1 MENLETKTVEDIWQ
15 RSMYMRSKMLN
26 GLEVLMNVDISGSN
40 ATEKELIYER
50 DKMKLYHYTPRVEKT
65 NKYPAL
71 IVYALVNKQYMMDL
85 QEDKSLIRNMLDG
98 GQDVYIIDWGYPT
111 ADDRYMT
118 MGDYINGYID
128 RCVDIVAKRHNVP
141 KINLLGVCQGGT
153 FSLIYTALHQ
163 SKIKNLVTLVT
174 PVDFSTNDGLLFKW
188 GKYLDMDKIVEANG
202 NVSGD
207 FMNSGFLLLK
217 PYELM
222 VDKYV
227 NLIDDL
233 DDPAKIS
240 NFLRMEKWIFD
251 SPDQVGAT
259 IQEFIKNMYHENKL
273 AKGTYTLEDE
283 PVDLKKITCPT
294 LVILGKKDNQ
304 VPPAA
309 TRPIIDLIGSKDKE
323 LAEFDTGHIGIFVS
337 RRSQKEV
344 APKINEFLNQRAR

>member
-1 MENLETKTVEDIWQ
+1 MENLETKTLEDFWQ
-15 RSMYMRSKMLN
+15 RSMYVQGKVLS

-40 ATEKELIYER
+40 ATEKELIFS
-50 DKMKLYHYTPRVEKT
+50 DNKMRLYHYQPRVEKT
-65 NKYPAL
+65 NKYPVL

-85 QEDKSLIRNMLDG
+85 QEDKSLIRNMLEG

-118 MGDYINGYID
+118 MADYINGYID
-128 RCVDIVAKRHNVP
+128 QCVDIIADRHQLA

-153 FSLIYTALHQ
+153 FCLIYTALHQ
-163 SKIKNLVTLVT
+163 EKIKNLVTLVT
-174 PVDFSTNDGLLFKW
+174 PVDFSTDDGLLFKW
-188 GKYLDMDKIVEANG
+188 GKHLDMDKIVAAYG
-202 NVSGD
+202 NVAGE

-217 PYELM
+217 PYDLM

-233 DDPAKIS
+233 DDPSKIA

-251 SPDQVGAT
+251 SPDQTGET
-259 IQEFIKNMYHENKL
+259 IREFVNAFYHENQL
-273 AKGTYTLEDE
+273 AKGTYTLDGE

-294 LVILGKKDNQ
+294 LAILGKKDNQ

-309 TRPIIDLIGSKDKE
+309 TRPMMDLIGSKDKE

-344 APKINEFLNQRAR
+344 APKINEFLNKHAR